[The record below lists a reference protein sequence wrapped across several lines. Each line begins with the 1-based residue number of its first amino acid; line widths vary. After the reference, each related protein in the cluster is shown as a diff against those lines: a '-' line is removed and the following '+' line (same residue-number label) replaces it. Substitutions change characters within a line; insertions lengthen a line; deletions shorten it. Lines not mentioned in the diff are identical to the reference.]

1 MSTLLIVDCWDVA
14 HGLNGGDKMKR
25 IEIHINENI
34 DINMYNVKSLLM
46 VFVIPFL
53 ILSLLI
59 GVVMEKSLLLGFFL
73 GLKLAVFVAIVLILA
88 IAIAELGKR
97 RE

>member
-1 MSTLLIVDCWDVA
+1 
-14 HGLNGGDKMKR
+14 MKR